1 MPLTTVTP
9 SRPLRRAGLALAL
22 IVTALA
28 PASVAFAGQD
38 GPRRSLQDLL
48 AEQRAAAEARR
59 AALAPEVEQRLA
71 KLQAAVG
78 ARSNLGTEIAAV
90 ETLRA
95 ELIAFGPTI
104 SPLLL
109 TAINPPD
116 KSDATREELAGEVV
130 LVLQAMPLTVVL
142 DELCTMARTG
152 NRIGRRSALD
162 LLGHVER
169 RDRALPVLLT
179 AYASDAANRT
189 AALRSICLLGGPE
202 AEVLLEELLE
212 GATAIGDAKDEPV
225 ALLSSALLTMVEQA
239 QSGVPMRAGQ
249 LGFLERVIHSRALD
263 NLALPALA
271 LCQVAPEG
279 SLDEAETLAF
289 AKLTQR
295 GTLPRPLRLAIL
307 QGLPSSA
314 LPYSDALAD
323 ELESLVEGSSPEL
336 AEAALICLT
345 RYGDRKAKTRLLKP
359 YRDAISEDRNDP
371 AALEARGQIL
381 MRIGEYHDATV
392 DLKRAI
398 RLIEN
403 DDERSPFMANSAYET
418 LARTYCRMGEYD
430 KAFDALEDSK
440 LATNQRRKLAKDPD
454 FAPLVEDEEFRGAFR
469 L

>member
-1 MPLTTVTP
+1 MPLSTVNKLQ
-9 SRPLRRAGLALAL
+9 SLRRAGLALAL
-22 IVTALA
+22 LVTALA
-28 PASVAFAGQD
+28 PAPALGQD

-48 AEQRAAAEARR
+48 AEQRAKADALR
-59 AALAPEVEQRLA
+59 ATLAPEVEQRLA
-71 KLQAAVG
+71 KLQAAVN
-78 ARSNLGTEIAAV
+78 ARSNLGAEVAAI

-95 ELIAFGPTI
+95 ELVAFGPTI

-130 LVLQAMPLTVVL
+130 LVLQSMPLTVVL
-142 DELCTMARTG
+142 DELCTMALEG

-162 LLGHVER
+162 LLGYVER

-179 AYASDAANRT
+179 AYAEDAESRT

-212 GATAIGDAKDEPV
+212 GATAIGEAKQEPV

-239 QSGVPMRAGQ
+239 QGGMPLRTGQ
-249 LGFLERVIHSRALD
+249 LGFLERVVHSRALD
-263 NLALPALA
+263 NLVLPALA

-279 SLDEAETLAF
+279 SLAEADTIAF

-295 GTLPRPLRLAIL
+295 GTMPRPLRLAIL
-307 QGLPSSA
+307 QGMPSSA
-314 LPYSDALAD
+314 LPFSNALAD
-323 ELESLVEGSSPEL
+323 ELQSLVDGSSPEL
-336 AEAALICLT
+336 AEGALICLT
-345 RYGDRKAKTRLLKP
+345 RYGDRKAKTQLLKP
-359 YRDAISEDRNDP
+359 YRDAVSEDRNDP

-398 RLIEN
+398 RIIEN

-418 LARTYCRMGEYD
+418 LARTYCRMGEYK
-430 KAFDALEDSK
+430 KAYDALEDSK
-440 LATNQRRKLAKDPD
+440 LATNQRRKLAQEAD
-454 FAPLVEDEEFRGAFR
+454 FAPLVEDEDFREAFR